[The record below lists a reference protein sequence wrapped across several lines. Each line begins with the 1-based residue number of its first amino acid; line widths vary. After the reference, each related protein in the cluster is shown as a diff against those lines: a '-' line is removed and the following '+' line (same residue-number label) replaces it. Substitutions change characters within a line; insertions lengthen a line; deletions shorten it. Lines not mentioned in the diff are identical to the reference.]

1 MASAAT
7 TTEMASAAAT
17 EEASGRYPAQPAGVA
32 WPTEEW
38 ATAPLPAGVDAG
50 ALDAA
55 VDAGFGAPD
64 AAGRVRAV
72 LIVHDGALVYERYHP
87 LDDPAVATP
96 SYSVAKSVTATLTGM
111 LVDDGRLDPAAPAP
125 VEEWQSPGDPRAAI
139 TLDDLLR
146 MSSGLEWEEEYV
158 EGSLPFQMFSAPH
171 AADVAIAQE
180 LVAEP
185 GTEWNYSTGT
195 SAIVADILA
204 DELGGPDALDAFI
217 DERLI
222 TPLGLGS
229 CEVREDATGTYLGG
243 LGFDCTPRDYAKF
256 GLLHARGGLWEGGR
270 LLSEAWIDSTREPTA
285 DNEQY
290 GAHWWLFGAPD
301 TFSAQGLFGQQV
313 IVHPGLDVVVVT
325 TATAGADAH
334 AVSAAVLDE
343 LTTALTP

>member
-1 MASAAT
+1 
-7 TTEMASAAAT
+7 
-17 EEASGRYPAQPAGVA
+17 VA
-32 WPTEEW
+32 WPTDEW
-38 ATAPLPAGVDAG
+38 VTAPLPAVVDHA

-55 VDAGFGAPD
+55 VDVGFGAPD

-72 LIVHDGALVYERYHP
+72 VIVHDGAIVYERYHP

-111 LVDDGRLDPAAPAP
+111 LVDEGRLALDAPAP
-125 VEEWQSPGDPRAAI
+125 VEEWQAPGDPRAAI

-146 MSSGLEWEEEYV
+146 MSSGLEWKEEYV
-158 EGSLPFQMFSAPH
+158 EGSLPFQMFSSPH
-171 AADVAIAQE
+171 AADVPIAQE

-195 SAIVADILA
+195 SAIVADVLA

-217 DERLI
+217 DERLVA
-222 TPLGLGS
+222 PLGLRS
-229 CEVREDATGTYLGG
+229 CEVREDATGTFLGG
-243 LGFDCTPRDYAKF
+243 LGFDCTPRDFAKF
-256 GLLHARGGLWEGGR
+256 GLLHARGGVWDGER
-270 LLSEAWIDSTREPTA
+270 LLSEEWIDTTREPTA
-285 DNEQY
+285 DNEEY
-290 GAHWWLFGAPD
+290 GAHWWLFGRPE

-334 AVSAAVLDE
+334 AVSGAILTE
-343 LTTALTP
+343 LTRALTP